1 MQKNETGYS
10 VIDIAPDATSAKGE
24 RSPHDA
30 LQLAMV
36 YSPINRFRAL
46 YSPEKAL
53 SRGTLFEEL
62 DKPLGKGA
70 CYDE

>member
-10 VIDIAPDATSAKGE
+10 ILDLPSDSTAPKGS
-24 RSPHDA
+24 RDPHDV

-46 YSPEKAL
+46 YSPEQAL

-62 DKPLGKGA
+62 DKPLGKGV